1 MLQEPSPSRGMLNK
15 IATQNRGIFPK
26 VNTRRLESLPINS
39 VLPDIVLRLKSAGAV
54 VLRAEPGAG
63 KTMRVPPAILDAGL
77 ADLESGGAGQ
87 IVVLQPR
94 RIAARS
100 AAARISDER
109 GTVLGEEIG
118 YRVRLEGKSS
128 ARTRILVCTE
138 GVFLRRLQDDP
149 LLEDVAVVV
158 FDEFHERSLDGD
170 LALAMITQVRSQV
183 RPDLR
188 IVVMSATLDSAPIAD
203 YLGGCP
209 IVECPGR
216 TYPVEIEYLQFAPNT
231 PLPRL
236 AVEGVSKFVGRD
248 DAPGHVLVFL
258 PGVGEIRK
266 TEEILHDE
274 LAVSDRLVLP
284 LYGDMSLEEQQQVLR
299 PSKQSKIILATN
311 VAETSLTIDGVTAV
325 VDTGMARVNRFHPQ
339 LGLNRLELERIS
351 KASAAQRAGRAGRTA
366 AGRCLRLWTERDHL
380 ALRDF
385 DAPEIARV
393 ELSQCLLQL
402 IAWGEYDV
410 KAFPFFEA
418 PPEAA
423 VDKALQLL
431 DLLDAISAG
440 RITSLGKQMARLPLQ
455 PRLARLMIEA
465 SEAGY
470 AERGALCAALLSER
484 DPIRRERNIDG
495 APRHRTDSDVLDRL
509 TAAGGTKQI
518 MRAAKQLVQIIGTAG
533 SGTSSTSE
541 DEALRRALLVAFPDR
556 VCKRRQPN
564 DRRAVMVGRRGV
576 KVAEESAVIDGDL
589 FVAVELSDSGQSET
603 LVRQASLIERNW
615 LPPTHVT
622 SSVEVAYDVQRQK
635 VVAFKRN
642 KYVDLILDEMPAPMP
657 ADVDPGAML
666 AQGIL
671 ANLDLNSLIDEEAK
685 RYFARVQS
693 LRECLPELNVPDFG
707 ESPWQDLLPDWCSG
721 CSSVS
726 ELRGETLIACIQAR
740 LTREQVVA
748 IESEVPDRF
757 KLPSGR
763 TVKIEYEIGK
773 PAIIAVRIQELFGQ
787 AETPKLARG
796 RVPVLLHLLAP
807 NYRVQQITPD
817 LASFW
822 KNTYPTVKKEL
833 KQRYPKHAW
842 PENPL
847 APISS

>member
-1 MLQEPSPSRGMLNK
+1 M
-15 IATQNRGIFPK
+15 
-26 VNTRRLESLPINS
+26 NTRRLESLPIDS
-39 VLPDIVLRLKSAGAV
+39 VLPDIVLRLKTAGAV

-63 KTMRVPPAILDAGL
+63 KTTRVPPAIFDGGL
-77 ADLESGGAGQ
+77 ANLEGGGTGQ

-109 GTVLGEEIG
+109 GTVPGEEIG

-128 ARTRILVCTE
+128 ALTRILICTE

-149 LLEDVAVVV
+149 LLEDIAVVV

-170 LALAMITQVRSQV
+170 LALAMVRQVRSQV

-188 IVVMSATLDSAPIAD
+188 IVVMSATLDSTPIAD

-209 IVECPGR
+209 VVECPGR
-216 TYPVEIEYLQFAPNT
+216 RYPVEVEYLQFAPNA

-236 AVEGVSKFVGRD
+236 AAEGVSKVIQRGTS
-248 DAPGHVLVFL
+248 GHILVFL
-258 PGVGEIRK
+258 PGVGEIRQ
-266 TEEILHDE
+266 TEEILHDNMA
-274 LAVSDRLVLP
+274 LSDRLISP

-351 KASAAQRAGRAGRTA
+351 KASAEQRAGRAGRTS

-380 ALRDF
+380 ALQDF
-385 DAPEIARV
+385 EAPEIARV
-393 ELSQCLLQL
+393 ELSQCVLQL
-402 IAWGEYDV
+402 IAWGEHDV

-431 DLLDAISAG
+431 DLLDAIADG
-440 RITSLGKQMARLPLQ
+440 KITPLGKQMSRLPLQ

-465 SEAGY
+465 RNAGY
-470 AERGALCAALLSER
+470 AERGSLCAALLSER
-484 DPIRRERNIDG
+484 DPIRRQRNIDT
-495 APRHRTDSDVLDRL
+495 APQHRTDSDVLDRL
-509 TAAGGTKQI
+509 SVANGIKQVT
-518 MRAAKQLVQIIGTAG
+518 RAAKQLTQMIGTAG
-533 SGTSSTSE
+533 SGTHSISE

-615 LPPTHVT
+615 LPATHVA
-622 SSVEVAYDVQRQK
+622 SSVEVAYDTQRQK
-635 VVAFKRN
+635 VVAFKRT
-642 KYVDLILDEMPAPMP
+642 KYCDLILDEMPAPMP

-666 AQGIL
+666 AQGVL

-685 RYFARVQS
+685 KYFARVQS
-693 LRECLPELNVPDFG
+693 LREWMPELNIPDLG
-707 ESPWQDLLPDWCSG
+707 ESPWQHLLPDWCSG

-726 ELRGETLIACIQAR
+726 ELRADTLIACIQAR
-740 LTREQVVA
+740 LTREQVAAV
-748 IESEVPDRF
+748 ESEAPDRF

-763 TVKIEYEIGK
+763 SVKIEYEIGK